1 MSTEIRLDFSRAL
14 VSGRRIHGANFL
26 FPAYE
31 AQGGPGR
38 SHAGGDL
45 VKIPLL
51 ALCLAA
57 SALVNFGATPVL
69 AQDSPLTEYRI
80 NPGDELQVSVWR
92 EDQLQRTVTVLPDGS
107 LSFPLVGRIEGA
119 GRTTREIERSIVD
132 RLASKYVDG
141 NVPDVT
147 VAVSKTSGL
156 QFSVIGKV
164 RSTGIF
170 TPGRYVT
177 VIEALTFAG
186 GVDEFA
192 NLDNIV
198 IVRKTANG
206 TVTLPVRLS
215 SILRGKSVSAE
226 ALNSLPVLLSG
237 DTIIVP

>member
-1 MSTEIRLDFSRAL
+1 MKLA
-14 VSGRRIHGANFL
+14 
-26 FPAYE
+26 
-31 AQGGPGR
+31 
-38 SHAGGDL
+38 
-45 VKIPLL
+45 LL
-51 ALCLAA
+51 AYCLGACV
-57 SALVNFGATPVL
+57 LVNAAAPGAFAQAPASGTVTPGATL
-69 AQDSPLTEYRI
+69 GDYRV

-92 EDQLQRTVTVLPDGS
+92 EDQLQRTVTVLPDGT

-119 GRTTREIERSIVD
+119 GRTTREIEQSIIQ

-164 RSTGIF
+164 RSAGIF

-177 VIEALTFAG
+177 VIEALTYAG

-192 NLDNIV
+192 SLDNVV
-198 IVRKTANG
+198 IVRKTDTG
-206 TVTLPVRLS
+206 TTIIPVRLS
-215 SILRGKSVSAE
+215 SILRGRSVSVE
-226 ALNSLPVLLSG
+226 DVNRLPVLLSG

>member
-1 MSTEIRLDFSRAL
+1 M
-14 VSGRRIHGANFL
+14 
-26 FPAYE
+26 
-31 AQGGPGR
+31 
-38 SHAGGDL
+38 
-45 VKIPLL
+45 KISLL
-51 ALCLAA
+51 GLCLAA
-57 SALVNFGATPVL
+57 SALVNFGETAAHSQNGAL
-69 AQDSPLTEYRI
+69 AEYRV

-92 EDQLQRTVTVLPDGS
+92 EDQLQRTVMVLPDGT
-107 LSFPLVGRIEGA
+107 LSFPLVGQIAGA
-119 GRTTREIERSIVD
+119 GRTTREIEQSIVE

-186 GVDEFA
+186 GPDEFA
-192 NLDNIV
+192 NLDNVV

-206 TVTLPVRLS
+206 TIAIPVRLA
-215 SILRGKSVSAE
+215 SILRGKTVNAE
-226 ALNSLPVLLSG
+226 ALNGLPVLLSG